1 MNVCFIAYVE
11 LGEAESLEEAYAR
24 FYEGMHKSGLCWHLS
39 DEWLNNG
46 EAGNASELHEA
57 MIQVLG
63 KMVYGGG
70 AEVITVMPDKEK

>member
-24 FYEGMHKSGLCWHLS
+24 FYEGMHKSGLFWHLS

-46 EAGNASELHEA
+46 EPGSAGELHEA
-57 MIQVLG
+57 MINVLG
-63 KMVYGGG
+63 KVVYGST
-70 AEVITVMPDKEK
+70 EVVTVVLDKEK